1 MVGVDIDRATSGSE
15 RGEGVIPQIE
25 TRDGGGLFGAPM
37 ADAKVAVIVFVEFGS
52 GGDEAQ
58 AAWPTHGQVVV
69 GKIGAVAGMGI
80 PDFAPSAIEHT
91 VPGIFAA
98 VSALTATQTEF
109 DAARMRGG
117 QHD

>member
-69 GKIGAVAGMGI
+69 GKIGGVAEMGI
-80 PDFAPSAIEHT
+80 PDFPPPHIQHTLPAISHT
-91 VPGIFAA
+91 VSP
-98 VSALTATQTEF
+98 
-109 DAARMRGG
+109 
-117 QHD
+117 

>member
-1 MVGVDIDRATSGSE
+1 MVGVDIDRASSGSE

-52 GGDEAQ
+52 GGDKAQ

-69 GKIGAVAGMGI
+69 GKTGGVDDMAI
-80 PDFAPSAIEHT
+80 PDFASSDIEHT
-91 VPGIFAA
+91 DPRIFAD
-98 VSALTATQTEF
+98 VSAVAATQPEF
-109 DAARMRGG
+109 
-117 QHD
+117 